1 VVPAPSFAFTNPQI
15 LRDFARFDPLLPCA
29 SRRSAMK
36 KPGMHKV
43 RNKLLAAVLFSSLFV
58 LVITGFSLLVYDSG
72 FFDRMESHLPMALLV
87 SVLAV
92 AVSIPYSVWL
102 QKNITQPILDISG
115 VARKVVEHRDFSLRA
130 VKSTDDEIGAL
141 VDAFNDLL
149 AEIGQ
154 RTGALESSNRELA
167 GEVAN
172 RTEAERALRGL
183 NANLEERDSR
193 HTAELESTNRELE
206 SFSYSVAHD
215 LRAPLRAIDGYSR
228 MVEEDYGDRLDDDG
242 KRMLAVVRGEAV
254 RMGRLIDDLLSF
266 SSMSRQ
272 AMEPVQNVDMTG
284 LAKDVARS
292 LLRELD
298 TERVKVDIS
307 PLPSVAG
314 DVLLLRQVWTNLL
327 SNALK
332 YSGTKPK
339 SEILVTGELRDGD
352 ALFQVQDNGVGFDAK
367 YAAKLFG
374 VFQRL
379 HKAEDFEGTGVGLAI
394 VHRVV
399 TRHGGNVRADS
410 TPGEGATFHFTLP
423 VGSTHA

>member
-1 VVPAPSFAFTNPQI
+1 
-15 LRDFARFDPLLPCA
+15 
-29 SRRSAMK
+29 MK